1 MNGEK
6 RNNKCHIPLRELF
19 HRENIKRK
27 RYYLTALV
35 IRTHTF
41 LEYSMVVGNCWYGA
55 ERIGKDLKS
64 KGACIGRLKT

>member
-19 HRENIKRK
+19 HRENNKGK

-41 LEYSMVVGNCWYGA
+41 LEYSMVVGNC
-55 ERIGKDLKS
+55 
-64 KGACIGRLKT
+64 